1 MKRKCPV
8 CGYMPI
14 TFKVKGSR
22 GDFIITEGL
31 CPQCET
37 RHLITI
43 PIDSYRYHIE
53 GIAVNRG

>member
-1 MKRKCPV
+1 MKCKCPV

-22 GDFIITEGL
+22 GDFIITEGF

-37 RHLITI
+37 RHIITV
-43 PIDSYRYHIE
+43 PVDSYRYHIE
-53 GIAVNRG
+53 GAR